1 MQRYFASIDKEC
13 FIHLSKDDEHHV
25 LHVMR
30 MKKGDEI
37 EVVDNQKLFLCR
49 LDDTNPLVISM
60 VHEIASDV
68 EISDDVTLL
77 FALTKGDKTDLVL
90 QKATELGVKKVALI
104 QSERTVVKYDE
115 KDIEKKSQRFIKIMK
130 EASEQSHRL
139 VVPEFLG
146 IYNLKTL
153 PLQAYSDVN
162 FVAYEKDASKANEQ
176 FQGLEKGKS
185 VSILVGP
192 EGGFSEQEIAH
203 LTKLGFI
210 RTSLGKRILRAETA
224 AIYALSVIGYLL
236 ENEKAI

>member
-1 MQRYFASIDKEC
+1 MQRYFASIDQD
-13 FIHLSKDDEHHV
+13 FFVHLSKEDEHHV

-30 MKKGDEI
+30 MKIGDEI
-37 EVVDNQKLFLCR
+37 EVVDNKILYLCR
-49 LDDTNPLVISM
+49 LDSTNPLVISM

-68 EISDDVTLL
+68 EINEDVTLL
-77 FALTKGDKTDLVL
+77 YALTKGDKIDLVL

-104 QSERTVVKYDE
+104 QSERTVVKYDN

-146 IYNLKTL
+146 IFNLKSL
-153 PLQAYSDVN
+153 PPQAFSDVN
-162 FVAYEKDASKANEQ
+162 FVAYEKDASKADEQ

-185 VSILVGP
+185 VSVLIGP
-192 EGGFSEQEIAH
+192 EGGFSKQEIEN
-203 LTKLGFI
+203 LVNLGFI

-236 ENEKAI
+236 EK

>member
-1 MQRYFASIDKEC
+1 MQRYFASIDKDY
-13 FIHLSKDDEHHV
+13 FVHLSKEDEHHV

-37 EVVDNQKLFLCR
+37 EVVDDKQLYLCR
-49 LDDTNPLVISM
+49 LDDTNPLTISM

-68 EISDDVTLL
+68 EIKEDVTLL
-77 FALTKGDKTDLVL
+77 FALTKGDKVDLVL

-104 QSERTVVKYDE
+104 QSERSVVKYDN

-139 VVPEFLG
+139 IIPEFLG
-146 IYNLKTL
+146 IFNLKSL
-153 PLQAYSDVN
+153 PKEIFCDVN
-162 FVAYEKDASKANEQ
+162 FVAYEKDASKVNEQ

-185 VSILVGP
+185 VSVLIGP
-192 EGGFSEQEIAH
+192 EGGFTKQEIDN
-203 LTKLGFI
+203 LVSLGFI

>member
-13 FIHLSKDDEHHV
+13 FVHLSKDDEHHV

-68 EISDDVTLL
+68 EISEDVTLL

-104 QSERTVVKYDE
+104 QSERTVVKYDD

-146 IYNLKTL
+146 IYNLKAL
-153 PLQAYSDVN
+153 PSQAFSDVN

-192 EGGFSEQEIAH
+192 EGGFSEQEIAS
-203 LTKLGFI
+203 LTKQGFI